1 MESFAVKIEEQS
13 TNQKALWHH
22 PLLPI
27 FASPEPEPINIP
39 ADIPT
44 KLYLVPTLDTLTGE
58 AYDPDCLPQPSPRAD
73 LPDITS
79 WVKRYVIGVVEIWS
93 SKRPAMQLAR
103 WSHRKVFKQLTSPP
117 TIANGAKIRKI
128 YLSEPIEGV
137 IEATVTLR
145 ICERVRSLSLRF
157 EGVDKRWLCTELVL
171 I

>member
-1 MESFAVKIEEQS
+1 MESTLLQVENPKS
-13 TNQKALWHH
+13 LWHH

-27 FASPEPEPINIP
+27 FTNPDPAPEVIP
-39 ADIPT
+39 ADIPA

-58 AYDPDCLPQPSPRAD
+58 AYDPDCLPQPSPVSE

-103 WSHRKVFKQLTSPP
+103 WSHRKVFKQLTNPP
-117 TIANGAKIRKI
+117 TIATSAKIRKI
-128 YLSEPIEGV
+128 YLSQPIEGV

-145 ICERVRSLSLRF
+145 IGDRVRSLSLRF
-157 EGVDKRWLCTELVL
+157 EGVDKRWLCTELLL